1 MNQSMVNRSSIL
13 RSFLTATWLG
23 WQIESNW
30 TDPFLFFV
38 YSIIKPLAGAGI
50 IVVMYGV
57 ISNGNFSTPLFAYIF
72 IGNAFYQYVGSVMT
86 GVSWSIVDDR
96 EHYRTLK
103 YIYTAPVNIPL
114 YLLGRGVS
122 RFIIS
127 TFSVIIT
134 LAFGMLFLELPI
146 DLASVD
152 WGLLI
157 LTIIIGVIMLS
168 MIGILLAGIT
178 LLTARQSFF
187 IGDVVAGVFY
197 LFCGVIFP
205 IELLMPW
212 MRPIGFAIPV
222 TYWTE
227 LIRRAMV
234 GTVAEA
240 FPTFTHMGND
250 QLMLILVGSS
260 LVFAVISII
269 VFKICDHQARE
280 QGLIDWYSNY

>member
-1 MNQSMVNRSSIL
+1 MKPNIVNRSISL
-13 RSFLTATWLG
+13 RSFLTASWLG

-30 TDPFLFFV
+30 ADPFLFLV
-38 YSIIKPLAGAGI
+38 YSIVKPLAGAGI

-57 ISNGNFSTPLFAYIF
+57 ISKGNFGTPLFAYIF
-72 IGNAFYQYVGSVMT
+72 IGNAFYQYVGAVMT
-86 GVSWSIVDDR
+86 GVSWAIIDDR
-96 EHYRTLK
+96 EHYKTLK
-103 YIYTAPVNIPL
+103 YIYTSPVSVPW

-122 RFIIS
+122 RFLIA

-134 LAFGMLFLELPI
+134 LAFGMIFLKLPI
-146 DLASVD
+146 DLGAVN

-157 LTIIIGVIMLS
+157 ATIIIGVVMLS
-168 MIGILLAGIT
+168 LIGILLAGIT

-187 IGDVVAGVFY
+187 VGDVVAGIFY

-212 MRPIGFAIPV
+212 MRPIGLAIPV

-234 GTVAEA
+234 GRVAEA
-240 FPTFTHMGND
+240 FPTFIGMSNE
-250 QLMLILVGSS
+250 QMMLILVGSS
-260 LVFAVISII
+260 FAFAILSMII
-269 VFKICDHQARE
+269 FKYCDHRARE
-280 QGLIDWYSNY
+280 LGLIDWSSSY